1 MLDHNKVLYLMM
13 KMFWVI
19 FVEESSS
26 LIGRE
31 NFETKSQ
38 EPNFSQAGGF
48 YRKCGEHELFHV

>member
-1 MLDHNKVLYLMM
+1 M